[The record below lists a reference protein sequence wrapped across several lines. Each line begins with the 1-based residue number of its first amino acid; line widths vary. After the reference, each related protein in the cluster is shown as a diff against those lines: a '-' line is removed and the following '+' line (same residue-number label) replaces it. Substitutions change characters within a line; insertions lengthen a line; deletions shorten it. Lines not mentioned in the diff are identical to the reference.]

1 MKNMIAVA
9 VLCLLALSLGI
20 AQPAFAKMGGGGADE
35 IKKLEQDWAAAT
47 VKDGPAA
54 VDKYEADDIM
64 SVDPTGRVTDKTQD
78 KKDLSSGDLKF
89 QSIVVS
95 DLTIHVYGST
105 AVVIGTSTIKGS
117 YKGQDIGGA
126 YRYTDV
132 WVKRGGKWQ
141 AVASQSTK
149 VQP

>member
-9 VLCLLALSLGI
+9 VLCLFALSLGV
-20 AQPAFAKMGGGGADE
+20 AQPAFAKGGAEDE

-47 VKDGPAA
+47 VKDGAAA

-78 KKDLSSGDLKF
+78 KKDLSSGDLKL
-89 QSIVVS
+89 QSIDLS
-95 DLTIHVYGST
+95 DLTIHVYGNT

-117 YKGQDIGGA
+117 YKGQDISGA

-149 VQP
+149 VQM